1 MKPIVAAK
9 AHEMPPGLSRPGG
22 IGDCQKSVF
31 DSLSMKIY
39 DFHRICSPLQ
49 RTNFVNKICTF
60 AV

>member
-1 MKPIVAAK
+1 MD
-9 AHEMPPGLSRPGG
+9 RPYKRNLPLHSKLEVR
-22 IGDCQKSVF
+22 DCQKSVF

-49 RTNFVNKICTF
+49 RTNFVSKICTF